1 MKIVNCASLI
11 ALVAGG
17 LAVAAP
23 ASASP
28 LSPASLTASHDM
40 LHAVSLP
47 GDDGLRGP
55 SSNQQQQ
62 QQQQQRRNLV
72 AEAGV
77 IYGAPLSGFNV

>member
-1 MKIVNCASLI
+1 MKIMNCASLI

-17 LAVAAP
+17 LAVSAP
-23 ASASP
+23 ASAAP

-40 LHAVSLP
+40 LHAVSFT
-47 GDDGLRGP
+47 GDEVRMP

-77 IYGAPLSGFNV
+77 IYGAPLGGFNV

>member
-1 MKIVNCASLI
+1 MKIMNCASLI

-17 LAVAAP
+17 LVVSTPAA
-23 ASASP
+23 ASP

-47 GDDGLRGP
+47 GDEALRGP
-55 SSNQQQQ
+55 LSHQQQ

-77 IYGAPLSGFNV
+77 IYGAPLGGFNV